1 VTPATSRDVDDP
13 PPRLIVRR
21 PAPDL
26 DDGELTHLE
35 RVPVDADLAAD
46 QWRRYV
52 EVFRRAGWE
61 IVELPPL
68 PDHPDGAFVEDTVF
82 MYGDLAVIARPGA
95 ASRRGEVATTA
106 AALRELGYDTAEI
119 AAPGTLEGGDIIKY
133 RSTVWVGESARTNA
147 KGIAQLRAA
156 LEPRGATVISVP
168 VSKVL
173 HLKSA
178 ATALTDGTIVV
189 HRPLLDDLDGFERV
203 LEVDEESGAHVVGLG
218 GGRLL
223 VATSA
228 PRTAARLTDLGYD
241 VETTD
246 VSEFEKMEACVTCLS
261 VRLRTPPS

>member
-1 VTPATSRDVDDP
+1 MTPPTLRDQDA
-13 PPRLIVRR
+13 PRRRLLVRH

-35 RVPVDADLAAD
+35 RVPVDAALAAD

-52 EVFRRAGWE
+52 DVFRRAGWE

-82 MYGDLAVIARPGA
+82 VYGDLAVIARPGA
-95 ASRRGEVATTA
+95 ASRRGEVASTA
-106 AALRELGYDTAEI
+106 ATLSDLGYETVEI
-119 AAPGTLEGGDIIKY
+119 AAPGTLEGGDIIKF

-147 KGIAQLRAA
+147 EGIAQLRAV
-156 LEPRGATVISVP
+156 LEPRGATVIAVP
-168 VSKVL
+168 VSRVL

-189 HRPLLDDLDGFERV
+189 HRPLLDHLDGFDRV
-203 LEVDEESGAHVVGLG
+203 LEVDEEAGAHVVGLG

-228 PRTAARLTDLGYD
+228 PRTAARLTGLGYD

-246 VSEFEKMEACVTCLS
+246 ISEFEKMEACVTCLS

>member
-1 VTPATSRDVDDP
+1 VTSRHDGDP
-13 PPRLIVRR
+13 PRRLLVRR

-26 DDGELTHLE
+26 DHGELTHLE
-35 RVPVDADLAAD
+35 RVPVDAVLAAE
-46 QWRRYV
+46 QWERYV
-52 EVFRRAGWE
+52 DVFRLAGWD

-82 MYGDLAVIARPGA
+82 VYGDLAIVARPGA

-106 AALRELGYDTAEI
+106 KAVRTLGYETVEI
-119 AAPGTLEGGDIIKY
+119 EPPGTFEGGDVIKY

-147 KGIAQLRAA
+147 AGIAQLRAA
-156 LEPRGATVISVP
+156 LEPRGATVITVP

-178 ATALTDGTIVV
+178 ATALTDGTILV
-189 HRPLLDDLDGFERV
+189 HRPLLDHLEPFERV
-203 LEVDEESGAHVVGLG
+203 LHVDEEAGAHVVGLG
-218 GGRLL
+218 DGRLL

-228 PRTAARLTDLGYD
+228 PRTTARLVDLGHD
-241 VETTD
+241 VETVD

-261 VRLRTPPS
+261 VRLRTPPR

>member
-1 VTPATSRDVDDP
+1 MAQSTVAP
-13 PPRLIVRR
+13 PIRRLLVRR
-21 PAPDL
+21 PAPHL

-52 EVFRRAGWE
+52 DVFRRTGWD
-61 IVELPPL
+61 IVELPEL
-68 PDHPDGAFVEDTVF
+68 PDHPDSAFVEDTVF

-95 ASRRGEVATTA
+95 ASRRGEVESTATT
-106 AALRELGYDTAEI
+106 LRELGYETVEI
-119 AAPGTLEGGDIIKY
+119 ADPGTLEGGDIIKY

-147 KGIAQLRAA
+147 DR
-156 LEPRGATVISVP
+156 
-168 VSKVL
+168 
-173 HLKSA
+173 
-178 ATALTDGTIVV
+178 
-189 HRPLLDDLDGFERV
+189 FERV
-203 LEVDEESGAHVVGLG
+203 LEADEEAGAHVVGLG

-223 VATSA
+223 VASSA
-228 PRTAARLTDLGYD
+228 PRTAARLAGLGYD